1 MEEIYL
7 WHPIKY
13 VTESIRIQEN
23 IVLKAREFNQIT
35 LNLSMGTIDIQF
47 WVILKRVTT
56 TTQPPPP
63 PPPTYKKCPRNP
75 THPKYTSIHPHLL
88 LPNDKKCPHTP
99 THPKYTS
106 THPHPPRP
114 THIKCPP
121 TPTYP
126 KYTFT
131 QLHPPIKCT
140 HPKCIILI
148 NVLKCSRTAFNT
160 TVPLVPTIKEK
171 SPFRTYSVINSY
183 FNSRSLW
190 SLEKV

>member
-56 TTQPPPP
+56 TTQPHPPP
-63 PPPTYKKCPRNP
+63 PP
-75 THPKYTSIHPHLL
+75 
-88 LPNDKKCPHTP
+88 
-99 THPKYTS
+99 PKYTS

-160 TVPLVPTIKEK
+160 TVPLLPTIKEK
-171 SPFRTYSVINSY
+171 RVSI
-183 FNSRSLW
+183 
-190 SLEKV
+190 

>member
-1 MEEIYL
+1 MGYTKTSDHPHSSQLTPTHPHPAKTYL
-7 WHPIKY
+7 H
-13 VTESIRIQEN
+13 
-23 IVLKAREFNQIT
+23 L
-35 LNLSMGTIDIQF
+35 
-47 WVILKRVTT
+47 
-56 TTQPPPP
+56 
-63 PPPTYKKCPRNP
+63 PPPTHKKCPPTSTQPKYISTHPYSSQPTHKKCPRNP
-75 THPKYTSIHPHLL
+75 THPKYTSTHPHLL
-88 LPNDKKCPHTP
+88 PPNHKKCPHTP

-121 TPTYP
+121 TPTYL

-140 HPKCIILI
+140 HPKYTILI